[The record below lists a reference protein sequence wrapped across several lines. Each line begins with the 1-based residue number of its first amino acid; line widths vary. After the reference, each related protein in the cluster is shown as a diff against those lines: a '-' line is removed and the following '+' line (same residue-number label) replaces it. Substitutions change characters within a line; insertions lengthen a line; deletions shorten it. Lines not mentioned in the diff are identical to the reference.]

1 MSNYDES
8 NGQPTGGASATNPHS
23 LAPSDPAPA
32 DSSVPAAARMTDPA
46 APTET
51 YTSAPTAP
59 AGYDFGPGSQ
69 PGHYPTTDAFAAPT
83 TDAFAAPPA
92 MSAVDGG
99 APVPAAPTKERRGP
113 GWGSMIAMTV
123 AAALLAS
130 GGTFAAFRHDTD
142 GASTPKSAGSS
153 PTAVATGSTTQTVT
167 SQGTTPDW
175 QAVTAAVSNSV
186 VSITVSVGN
195 SGAVGSGVI
204 YDSKGHILTNQH
216 VVAGAS
222 KIMVTLADGRIYGA
236 EVTGTDAST
245 DLAVIKLKDAPSD
258 LTVAQIGDSDSLATG
273 QGVMAIGNPLGLSS
287 TVTTGIISALD
298 RPVVTTREDTG
309 DPSKGS
315 DPSQQGPQSGDLGG
329 LLNNL
334 FDRGKNPTS
343 QVYTNAI
350 QIDAAINPGNSGG
363 PLFDGSGKVIGIT
376 SSIASTGRSGSS
388 GEKAGSIGIGFAIP
402 VKLAQKVA
410 DQLIATGSASH
421 AYLGV
426 SIGDGGAEADGVLRA
441 GAEVGSVE
449 QGSPAANAGVKQGD
463 VITAINGKKT
473 NQAAALTGFVR
484 QYSAGD
490 EVTLTVIR
498 GGKSQEIKVTL
509 AEKIS

>member
-1 MSNYDES
+1 MSNYDDS
-8 NGQPTGGASATNPHS
+8 NGQPTGGASATNPFS
-23 LAPSDPAPA
+23 LAPSDPAPVDGSA
-32 DSSVPAAARMTDPA
+32 PGVARMTDPA

-69 PGHYPTTDAFAAPT
+69 PGYHTAANAFEAPT
-83 TDAFAAPPA
+83 P
-92 MSAVDGG
+92 MGAVDGE
-99 APVPAAPTKERRGP
+99 APAPAAPAKERRGP
-113 GWGSMIAMTV
+113 GWGAMIGMTV

-130 GGTFAAFRHDTD
+130 GGTFAALRYDAD
-142 GASTPKSAGSS
+142 GPSAPKGSVSS
-153 PTAVATGSTTQTVT
+153 PTAVATGATTQTVT

-186 VSITVSVGN
+186 VSITVSKGD

-236 EVTGTDAST
+236 EVAGTDAST
-245 DLAVIKLKDAPSD
+245 DLAVIKLKNAPGD

-298 RPVVTTREDTG
+298 RPVVTTQENPA
-309 DPSKGS
+309 DPST
-315 DPSQQGPQSGDLGG
+315 DPDQQQAPQQGGLGG

-334 FDRGKNPTS
+334 RDRGQSATS

-376 SSIASTGRSGSS
+376 SSIASTGGSGSS

-449 QGSPAANAGVKQGD
+449 QGSPAANAGLKQGD
-463 VITAINGKKT
+463 VITAINGKST

-498 GGKSQEIKVTL
+498 GGKSQEAKVTL
-509 AEKIS
+509 AEKTS

>member
-8 NGQPTGGASATNPHS
+8 NGQPIGGDGITNPYRFTS
-23 LAPSDPAPA
+23 SGPAPTDGSA
-32 DSSVPAAARMTDPA
+32 PGPARMTDPA

-51 YTSAPTAP
+51 YTSAPAVP
-59 AGYDFGPGSQ
+59 AGYDFGPGPQ
-69 PGHYPTTDAFAAPT
+69 PGPHTTADVFGAPT
-83 TDAFAAPPA
+83 A
-92 MSAVDGG
+92 MGAVDGG
-99 APVPAAPTKERRGP
+99 GPAPAAPANERRGP
-113 GWGSMIAMTV
+113 GWGAMIGMTV

-130 GGTFAAFRHDTD
+130 GGTFAALRYDAD
-142 GASTPKSAGSS
+142 GAPSSNGSGSA

-186 VSITVSVGN
+186 VSITVAVGD

-204 YDSKGHILTNQH
+204 YDSQGHVLTNQH

-236 EVTGTDAST
+236 DVTGTDAST
-245 DLAVIKLKDAPSD
+245 DLAVIKLKDSPSD
-258 LTVAQIGDSDSLATG
+258 LTVAQIGDSDSLVTG

-287 TVTTGIISALD
+287 TVTTGIVSALD
-298 RPVVTTREDTG
+298 RPVVTTQESTG
-309 DPSKGS
+309 DSSNGS
-315 DPSQQGPQSGDLGG
+315 DQPQPQQTPQSGGLGG

-334 FDRGKNPTS
+334 LDRDKKPST

-376 SSIASTGRSGSS
+376 SSIASTGGSGSS
-388 GEKAGSIGIGFAIP
+388 GEQSGSIGIGFAIP

-426 SIGDGGAEADGVLRA
+426 SIGDGGAQADGVLRA

-449 QGSPAANAGVKQGD
+449 QGSPAANAGLKQGD
-463 VITAINGKKT
+463 VITAISGKST

-490 EVTLTVIR
+490 EVALTVIR
-498 GGKSQEIKVTL
+498 DGKSQEIKVTL
-509 AEKIS
+509 AEKSS